1 MMNIYDTLNERQR
14 EAVVTTEGPVL
25 VLAGAGSGKTRALT
39 HRIAYLIGEKGVEP
53 WHILAITFTNKAA
66 AEMRERVN
74 QLVEFGADSVWV
86 STFHSMCVRILRRY
100 GEWLGYDT
108 SFSIYDTEDQKVL
121 IRQVIKKMDLDAKL
135 YRERAVL
142 SEISAAKNELI
153 TPEEFY
159 IRSAGEFRRMKIGE
173 IYQEYQEQ
181 MKKNNALDFDD
192 LIMKTVELLRNNREI
207 LEYYQNRFRYIL
219 VDEYQ
224 DTNTAQ
230 FQLVNLLASGSR
242 NLCVVGDDDQSIYR
256 FRGANI
262 YNILSFE
269 KAYPGAK
276 VIRLEQNYRST
287 QKILDVANSVIRN
300 NSGRKDKTLWTENG
314 PGNPVRKGVYDTARD
329 EAAFI
334 VRDILRAREAG
345 EPLRECAVLYR
356 TNAQSRILEEQCVAQ
371 NLPYRLIGGVNF
383 YQRLEIKDIL
393 AYLKTI
399 ENGQDDLA
407 VERII
412 NVPKRGIGATS
423 IGKVAAFA
431 ADHDMSFYEAC
442 RHAEYVPALGKAGE
456 RITSFV
462 AQIESFRALAGETD
476 LESLIR
482 EVLDVTGYQK
492 ELEGEN
498 TPESLARIENLE
510 ELISKAA
517 DYEENADEETSLGG
531 FLEQVALVAEVDNL
545 DAESDRAVLM
555 TLHSAKG
562 LEFDRVYLAGME
574 DGLFPGYMAV
584 SGEDPEALEEER
596 RLCYVGITRAKKN
609 LMLTC
614 ARQRMVNGETRYNRP
629 SRFLSEIP
637 AEFLEKSGQKG
648 ERKESGSSYESER
661 RNLSAGFGR
670 KKASDLAKAS
680 TAQTKAAYSL
690 GKEFVVNKSEGLSY
704 TAGDRVLHVKFGEGI
719 VTAIQE
725 QKRDYEVTVEFDRF
739 GVKKMYASFAKLK
752 KIDSK

>member
-1 MMNIYDTLNERQR
+1 MGSIYDTLNDRQK
-14 EAVVTTEGPVL
+14 EAVFATEGPVL

-39 HRIAYLIGEKGVEP
+39 HRIAYLIDEKKVNP
-53 WHILAITFTNKAA
+53 WNILAITFTNKAA

-74 QLVEFGADSVWV
+74 QLVEFGAESIWV

-100 GEWLGYDT
+100 GEWLGYDS

-121 IRQVIKKMDLDAKL
+121 IRQIIKKMDLDSKL

-159 IRSAGEFRRMKIGE
+159 IHSAGEFRRMKIGE
-173 IYQEYQEQ
+173 LYQEYQEQ
-181 MKKNNALDFDD
+181 MKKNNAMDFDD
-192 LIMKTVELLRNNREI
+192 LIMKTVELFRNNSEV
-207 LEYYQNRFRYIL
+207 LSYYQNRFRYIL

-230 FQLVNLLASGSR
+230 FELVNLLASQSR

-269 KAYPGAK
+269 ESYPGAK

-287 QKILDVANSVIRN
+287 QNILNVANHVIRRN
-300 NSGRKDKTLWTENG
+300 GGRKDKTLWTENG
-314 PGNPVRKGVYDTARD
+314 EGDRVRYGSYDTARE
-329 EAAFI
+329 EAASI
-334 VRDILRAREAG
+334 VRDILCAKEAG
-345 EPLRECAVLYR
+345 EALRECAVLYR
-356 TNAQSRILEEQCVAQ
+356 TNAQSRVLEEQCVSQ

-383 YQRLEIKDIL
+383 YQRQEIKDIL

-407 VERII
+407 AERII
-412 NVPKRGIGATS
+412 NVPKRGIGQTS

-431 ADHDMSFYEAC
+431 VNHDMSFYEAC
-442 RHAEYVPALGKAGE
+442 LHAEHIPTLGKAAG
-456 RITSFV
+456 RILAFV
-462 AQIESFRALAGETD
+462 AQIESFRAAANETD

-482 EVLDVTGYQK
+482 EVLLVTGYQK
-492 ELEGEN
+492 ELEDEN
-498 TPESLARIENLE
+498 TPEALARIENLE
-510 ELISKAA
+510 ELISKAV
-517 DYEENADEETSLGG
+517 DYEGNAPEGASLGG

-545 DAESDRAVLM
+545 DADADRIVLM

-562 LEFDRVYLAGME
+562 LEFERVYLAGLE
-574 DGLFPGYMAV
+574 EGLFPSYRSAN
-584 SGEDPEALEEER
+584 GEDLEALEEER

-609 LMLTC
+609 LMLTS
-614 ARQRMVNGETRYNRP
+614 ARQRMVNGEVRYNAP

-637 AEFLEKSGQKG
+637 AELLEEGNRTG
-648 ERKESGSSYESER
+648 EKKTAVSSYEEDR
-661 RNLSAGFGR
+661 RNLAAGFGR
-670 KKASDLAKAS
+670 KKASDLARVS

-690 GKEFVVNKSEGLSY
+690 GREFVVNKSEGLSY
-704 TAGDRVLHVKFGEGI
+704 IVGDRVSHLKFGEGV
-719 VTAIQE
+719 VTAIRE
-725 QKRDYEVTVEFDRF
+725 QKRDYEVTVDFENF
-739 GVKKMYASFAKLK
+739 GLKKMYASFAKLK